1 MGQLGVSF
9 AFMFC
14 FLQGGGG
21 DKQQMR
27 VTDHKIAHNVSAQ
40 ILQGSPLCA
49 QQPAA
54 PVG

>member
-9 AFMFC
+9 AVMFC
-14 FLQGGGG
+14 FLQAGG

-27 VTDHKIAHNVSAQ
+27 VTDHKIAHSVSAQ